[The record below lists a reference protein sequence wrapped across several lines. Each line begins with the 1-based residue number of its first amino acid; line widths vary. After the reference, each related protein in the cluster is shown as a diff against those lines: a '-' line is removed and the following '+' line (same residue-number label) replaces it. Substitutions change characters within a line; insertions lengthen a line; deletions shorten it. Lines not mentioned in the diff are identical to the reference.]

1 MWLLLVLPSLLCVV
15 SICCFFW
22 SRWGRSLLPVRVPAQ
37 HQERERL
44 VPEEEVEGLEH
55 SLHGMQ
61 IGGGGG
67 I

>member
-1 MWLLLVLPSLLCVV
+1 M
-15 SICCFFW
+15 
-22 SRWGRSLLPVRVPAQ
+22 VRVPAQ

-44 VPEEEVEGLEH
+44 VPEVRFTSLISTALHHHPTQEEVEGLEH